1 MNYETNTSSGNGS
14 SQIFDFSV
22 KLIVFVRLIITS
34 KIKLAKSNTCM
45 MPFDQNFFGGNFESL
60 LVAAAV
66 AVARVVNVDLYREK
80 RQNN

>member
-1 MNYETNTSSGNGS
+1 
-14 SQIFDFSV
+14 
-22 KLIVFVRLIITS
+22 
-34 KIKLAKSNTCM
+34 M

-80 RQNN
+80 KGEIINNRGNIRFNTGCFSDSDFTKFLLLLLSRK